1 MNRRE
6 RLLAALIALLALMM
20 ACYFLVTSV
29 QNTLAARQATLAGL
43 RKQWQEQDRTLQK
56 AARANRILSQLQQ
69 RSLPTDR
76 EQATSL
82 YQQWLLNLVD
92 WLGFVDPSVLVTD
105 RRASG
110 GYYEQVRFEVAAQAT
125 LEQLTDFLAAFYSSG
140 DLHRIQLLTVKPI
153 KDSRHVDILIG
164 IEAISLPGSKRNT
177 VGDVTSNR
185 FTSDQ
190 LAAMEK
196 TILDRSMFFPA
207 NKPPLFQSIANQRVA
222 KGTALRVLAKAS
234 DPDPWDALEFSLTGD
249 APPGVQLQPRGSD
262 QAELS
267 WTPQEI
273 GEFTIELSVSDNAN
287 PRGSDRLSL
296 QVSVVEPPPAEE
308 PANGRRRV
316 VGFDDAT
323 QTFLVATVANGQQRQ
338 AWFSVR
344 TRGELLKLSTGDAVD
359 VGSILGKIAQI
370 DESQVQISTSEG
382 TLSLRVGQ
390 SLTEAVSTEP
400 PSRQADSR
408 L

>member
-1 MNRRE
+1 
-6 RLLAALIALLALMM
+6 
-20 ACYFLVTSV
+20 
-29 QNTLAARQATLAGL
+29 
-43 RKQWQEQDRTLQK
+43 
-56 AARANRILSQLQQ
+56 
-69 RSLPTDR
+69 LPTDR
-76 EQATSL
+76 ERATSL

-92 WLGFVDPSVLVTD
+92 WLGFIDPSVLVTD
-105 RRASG
+105 RRTAS

-164 IEAISLPGSKRNT
+164 IEAVSLPGSKRNS
-177 VGDVTSNR
+177 VGDLTSNR

-190 LAAMEK
+190 LEVMEK
-196 TILDRSMFFPA
+196 IILDRSMFFPA
-207 NKPPLFQSIANQRVA
+207 NKPPEFASIASQRVA
-222 KGTALRVLAKAS
+222 KGTTLRVQAKAA
-234 DPDPWDALEFSLTGD
+234 DPDPWDALEFSLSGE
-249 APPGVQLQPRGSD
+249 PPAGVQLQPRGND

-267 WTPQEI
+267 WTPEEI
-273 GEFTIELSVSDNAN
+273 GEFTIELNVSDNAN
-287 PRGSDRLSL
+287 PRGTDRVSV
-296 QVSVVEPPPAEE
+296 QVSVVEPPPSDQ
-308 PANGRRRV
+308 PASGRRRV

-344 TRGELLKLSTGDAVD
+344 TKGELLKLSTGDAVD
-359 VGSILGKIAQI
+359 VGSILGKIALI
-370 DESQVQISTSEG
+370 DESQVHISTADG

-390 SLTEAVSTEP
+390 SLTEAVTTEP
-400 PSRQADSR
+400 PQSRQADSR